1 MKRAKPVIAYGT
13 RGRLSGADSGIRRVA
28 PSFGKVLH
36 LTSSDKAGDRFAV
49 ESDAERLVSHL
60 LTVDP
65 RVRRFEPQP
74 FTVDLVDGRILR
86 SREAVAEA
94 RHKHRQRT
102 GWRFYTPDFGF
113 EHAAMPRAAAEVKL
127 EGYEGDADYQAALG
141 RAEEVLDAAG
151 YRFARMVVPADAKH
165 PLRANLQLLK
175 MAKRRPDLQPDA
187 QQQQRIE
194 AACGHEAVTLSALCS
209 VLSIAPGA
217 VPAWLMC
224 GAVRSDVVRQPI
236 CGSMMLEAAFGD
248 LSHLH
253 LLEEL
258 MR

>member
-1 MKRAKPVIAYGT
+1 MKRAKPAIAYGT

-94 RHKHRQRT
+94 RLKHRQRT

-127 EGYEGDADYQAALG
+127 EGYEGDADYLAALG

-151 YRFARMVVPADAKH
+151 YRFVRMVVPANTKH

-175 MAKRRPDLQPDA
+175 IAKHRPDLRPDP
-187 QQQQRIE
+187 QQLERIE
-194 AACGHEAVTLSALCS
+194 AACGPEAVTLSALCAG
-209 VLSIAPGA
+209 LSTAPGA
-217 VPAWLMC
+217 VPAWLIC
-224 GAVRSDVVRQPI
+224 GAVRGDVAREHI
-236 CGSMMLEAAFGD
+236 CGSMKLDAAFGD

>member
-1 MKRAKPVIAYGT
+1 MKRAKPAIAYGT
-13 RGRLSGADSGIRRVA
+13 RGRLGGADGGIRRVA

-36 LTSSDKAGDRFAV
+36 LTSSDKAGERLAV
-49 ESDAERLVSHL
+49 ESDAERMVSHL

-127 EGYEGDADYQAALG
+127 EGYEGDADYQAALS
-141 RAEEVLDAAG
+141 RAEEILDAAG

-165 PLRANLQLLK
+165 PLRVNLQLLK
-175 MAKRRPDLQPDA
+175 MAKRRPDLQPDP
-187 QQQQRIE
+187 QQQERIE
-194 AACGHEAVTLSALCS
+194 AACGHEAVTLSALCAG
-209 VLSIAPGA
+209 LSMAPGA
-217 VPAWLMC
+217 IPAWLMC
-224 GAVRSDVVRQPI
+224 GAVQSDVVRQPI
-236 CGSMMLEAAFGD
+236 CGSMMLQAGFGD

-258 MR
+258 LR